1 MFLCYKDFMPF
12 QLQSDPMNVFF
23 RCVEDSSETIM
34 ITDKSGTLIYVNP
47 AWTKTY
53 GYTRAEVLGQ
63 APRVLHSE
71 HHNLEF
77 YTKMWSDILNIKKGY
92 WKGEVINRAKD
103 GTLIPVLLTITTFK
117 SLTGEILGFM
127 GIALDIHEQKQLEDK
142 VAHQDRLAS
151 IGLLSSGLAH
161 EIGTPLGVIR
171 GRAEIL
177 QTQTKDTHIKNG
189 LDVIISQIDR
199 ISKLIGSLLR
209 VSRSST
215 DVKMTRVNVLNVVN
229 DVLVLLNLTMNSI
242 HAIQKSIKDCITH
255 KPHVFSIT
263 SGGHMEHVCICVSDT
278 GCGISKENM
287 KKLFQPFFTTKK
299 SGEGTGLGLPIVAK
313 LMDEM
318 QGEISVESIENKGTV
333 FKIILKKYI

>member
-1 MFLCYKDFMPF
+1 MPF

-34 ITDKSGTLIYVNP
+34 ITDKNGTLIYVNP

-53 GYTRAEVLGQ
+53 GYTRTEVLGQ
-63 APRVLHSE
+63 TPRVLHSE

-103 GTLIPVLLTITTFK
+103 RTLIPVLLTITTFK

-142 VAHQDRLAS
+142 VVHQDRLAS

-229 DVLVLLNLTMNSI
+229 DVLALVRDHFKKDSVEVKVNISQDLFALADFSRLEQVLLNLTMNSI

-255 KPHVFSIT
+255 TPHVFSIT

-299 SGEGTGLGLPIVAK
+299 SGE
-313 LMDEM
+313 
-318 QGEISVESIENKGTV
+318 
-333 FKIILKKYI
+333 